1 MKRVL
6 NLAVLVLVIAIIAVV
21 AYGMIEKGDSVEDKI
36 DDEQELTDSDFLQ
49 LDDSK
54 VRVNF
59 SEVILSPQNETREL
73 IVSTQEATVT
83 ADLEDRVIK
92 QLDIDALKR
101 SQSVNYTGTGYFVVN
116 LNTLTEKNITVDDV
130 NKRVIIQIEHAK
142 LKDIVIDPNK
152 VKVGAVKK
160 GVLAL
165 GNLEITVKDYN
176 QIEQQLIDKLKAKF
190 NTGENLQEADDYA
203 LEMVKEIYE
212 PVVRAVD
219 ISYTVVV
226 TF

>member
-21 AYGMIEKGDSVEDKI
+21 AYGMIEKDKI

-190 NTGENLQEADDYA
+190 NTGENLQEVDDYA